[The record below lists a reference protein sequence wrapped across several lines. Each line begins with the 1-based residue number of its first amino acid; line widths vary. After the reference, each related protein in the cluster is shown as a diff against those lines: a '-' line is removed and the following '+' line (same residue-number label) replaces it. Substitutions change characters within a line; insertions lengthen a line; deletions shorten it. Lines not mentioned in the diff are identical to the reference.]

1 MSRHSSAWHRMH
13 DAELPAAAER
23 VKARAAVAV
32 VDVAPAP
39 EFCLAVQVEFALED
53 RSCRHKKRA
62 ADFRQTGSL
71 D

>member
-39 EFCLAVQVEFALED
+39 EFCLAVQVEFAL
-53 RSCRHKKRA
+53 
-62 ADFRQTGSL
+62 
-71 D
+71 